1 MSKDDLNFKVLTD
14 EKNKSFSVLEITSE
28 DLQEK
33 LHDKSVK
40 PIMIFDIGNK
50 QRYQDEHIP
59 GSKFVVCDQQTINNL
74 LPKLPKDVD
83 IVLVAEDENYAKQM
97 AQMAKERG
105 GLRTKYLKGGIS
117 AWNGERTERQDP
129 KISSKDLKE
138 AIKEEKVKRGEIF
151 LLDVRE
157 PEEFKEWNIE
167 GSKNV
172 PLSQI
177 SNSLHEIPKDKE
189 IVTICPHGNRAGM
202 VTFMLQRKGY
212 NIMTLEEGLTGW
224 SSTL

>member
-1 MSKDDLNFKVLTD
+1 MSKDDLNSKFLTN
-14 EKNKSFSVLEITSE
+14 EKNQSSSVLEITSE

-33 LHDKSVK
+33 LHDKSGK

-50 QRYQDEHIP
+50 QRYQDEHIA
-59 GSKFVVCDQQTINNL
+59 GSKFAVCDQQTINNL
-74 LPKLPKDVD
+74 LPKLPKDIE
-83 IVLVAEDENYAKQM
+83 IVLVAEEESYAKQM
-97 AQMAKERG
+97 AQMARERG

-138 AIKEEKVKRGEIF
+138 AIEEDKVKRGEIF

-167 GSKNV
+167 GSKNI

-189 IVTICPHGNRAGM
+189 IVTICPHGNRSGM

-212 NIMTLEEGLTGW
+212 NIRTLEEGLTGW

>member
-1 MSKDDLNFKVLTD
+1 MSKDDLNSKFLTN
-14 EKNKSFSVLEITSE
+14 EKNQSSSVLEITSE
-28 DLQEK
+28 ELQEK
-33 LHDKSVK
+33 LHDKSGK

-50 QRYQDEHIP
+50 QRYQDEHIA
-59 GSKFVVCDQQTINNL
+59 GSKFAVCNQQTINNL
-74 LPKLPKDVD
+74 LPKLPKDIE
-83 IVLVAEDENYAKQM
+83 IVLVAEEENYAKQM
-97 AQMAKERG
+97 AQMARERG

-117 AWNGERTERQDP
+117 AWNGERTGRQDP
-129 KISSKDLKE
+129 KISSKDLKG
-138 AIKEEKVKRGEIF
+138 AIKEDKVKRGEIF

-167 GSKNV
+167 GSKNI

-189 IVTICPHGNRAGM
+189 IVTICPHGNRSGM

-212 NIMTLEEGLTGW
+212 NIRTLEEGLTGW

>member
-1 MSKDDLNFKVLTD
+1 MTKDDLNSKFLTN
-14 EKNKSFSVLEITSE
+14 EKSQSSSVLEITSE

-33 LHDKSVK
+33 LHDKSGK
-40 PIMIFDIGNK
+40 PIMVFDIGNK

-59 GSKFVVCDQQTINNL
+59 GSKFAVCDQQTINNL
-74 LPKLPKDVD
+74 LPKLPKDVE
-83 IVLVAEDENYAKQM
+83 IVLVAEEENYAKQM
-97 AQMAKERG
+97 AQMASERG

-117 AWNGERTERQDP
+117 AWNGERTKRQDP

-138 AIKEEKVKRGEIF
+138 AIEEDKVNGGEIF

-167 GSKNV
+167 GSKNI

-189 IVTICPHGNRAGM
+189 IVTICPHGNRSGM

-212 NIMTLEEGLTGW
+212 NIRTLEEGLTGW

>member
-1 MSKDDLNFKVLTD
+1 MSKDDLNSKVLTN
-14 EKNKSFSVLEITSE
+14 EKNQSSSVLEITSE

-33 LHDKSVK
+33 LHDKSGK

-50 QRYQDEHIP
+50 QRYQDEHIA
-59 GSKFVVCDQQTINNL
+59 GSKFAVCDQQTINNL
-74 LPKLPKDVD
+74 LPKLPKDIE
-83 IVLVAEDENYAKQM
+83 IVLVAEEESYAKQM
-97 AQMAKERG
+97 AQMARERG

-138 AIKEEKVKRGEIF
+138 AIEEDKVKRGEIF

-167 GSKNV
+167 GSKNI

-189 IVTICPHGNRAGM
+189 IVTICPHGNRSGM

-212 NIMTLEEGLTGW
+212 NIRTLEEGLTGW

>member
-1 MSKDDLNFKVLTD
+1 MSKDDLNSKFLTN
-14 EKNKSFSVLEITSE
+14 EKNQSSSVLEITSE

-33 LHDKSVK
+33 LHDKSGK

-50 QRYQDEHIP
+50 QRYQDEHIA
-59 GSKFVVCDQQTINNL
+59 GSKFAVCDQQTINNL
-74 LPKLPKDVD
+74 LPKLPKDIE
-83 IVLVAEDENYAKQM
+83 IVLVAEEENYAKQM
-97 AQMAKERG
+97 AQMARERG

-117 AWNGERTERQDP
+117 AWNGERTERLDP

-138 AIKEEKVKRGEIF
+138 AIEEDKVKRGEIF

-167 GSKNV
+167 GSKNI

-189 IVTICPHGNRAGM
+189 IVTICPHGNRSGM

-212 NIMTLEEGLTGW
+212 NIRTLEEGLTGW

>member
-1 MSKDDLNFKVLTD
+1 MSKDDLNSKFLTN
-14 EKNKSFSVLEITSE
+14 EKNQSSSVLEITSE

-33 LHDKSVK
+33 LHDKSGK

-59 GSKFVVCDQQTINNL
+59 GSKFAVCDQQTINNL
-74 LPKLPKDVD
+74 LPKLPKDIE
-83 IVLVAEDENYAKQM
+83 IVLVAEEESYAKQM
-97 AQMAKERG
+97 AQMARERG

-138 AIKEEKVKRGEIF
+138 AIEEDKVKRGEIF

-167 GSKNV
+167 GSKNI

-189 IVTICPHGNRAGM
+189 IVTICPHGNRSGM

-212 NIMTLEEGLTGW
+212 NIRTLEEGLKGW

>member
-1 MSKDDLNFKVLTD
+1 MSKDDLNSKFLTN
-14 EKNKSFSVLEITSE
+14 EKNQSSSVLEITSE
-28 DLQEK
+28 ELQEK

-50 QRYQDEHIP
+50 QRYQDEHIA
-59 GSKFVVCDQQTINNL
+59 GSKFAVCDQQTINNL
-74 LPKLPKDVD
+74 LPKLPKDIE
-83 IVLVAEDENYAKQM
+83 IVLVAEEENYAKQM
-97 AQMAKERG
+97 AQMARERG

-117 AWNGERTERQDP
+117 AWNGERTGRQDP

-138 AIKEEKVKRGEIF
+138 AIKEDKVKRGEIF

-167 GSKNV
+167 GSKNI

-189 IVTICPHGNRAGM
+189 IITICPHGNRSGM

-212 NIMTLEEGLTGW
+212 NIRTLEEGLTGW

>member
-1 MSKDDLNFKVLTD
+1 MCKDNLNSKVLTD
-14 EKNKSFSVLEITSE
+14 EKNKSSSVLEITSE

-33 LHDKSVK
+33 LHDKSGK

-59 GSKFVVCDQQTINNL
+59 GSKFAVCDQQTINNL
-74 LPKLPKDVD
+74 LPKLPKNVD
-83 IVLVAEDENYAKQM
+83 IVLVAEDENYAKKM

-138 AIKEEKVKRGEIF
+138 AIKEEKVKRGGIF

-157 PEEFKEWNIE
+157 PEEFKKWNIE

-202 VTFMLQRKGY
+202 ATFMLQRKGY
-212 NIMTLEEGLTGW
+212 NIRTLEEGLSGW

>member
-1 MSKDDLNFKVLTD
+1 MSKDDLNSKFLTN
-14 EKNKSFSVLEITSE
+14 EKNQSSSVLEITSG

-33 LHDKSVK
+33 LHDKSGK

-59 GSKFVVCDQQTINNL
+59 GSKFAVCDQQTINNL
-74 LPKLPKDVD
+74 LPKLPKDIE

-97 AQMAKERG
+97 AQMASERG

-138 AIKEEKVKRGEIF
+138 AIEEDKVKRGEIF

-167 GSKNV
+167 GSKNI
-172 PLSQI
+172 PLSRI
-177 SNSLHEIPKDKE
+177 ANSLHEIPKDKE
-189 IVTICPHGNRAGM
+189 IVTICPHGNRSGM
-202 VTFMLQRKGY
+202 ATFMLQRKGY
-212 NIMTLEEGLTGW
+212 NIRTLEEGLTGW
-224 SSTL
+224 SPTL

>member
-1 MSKDDLNFKVLTD
+1 MSKDDLNSKFLTN
-14 EKNKSFSVLEITSE
+14 EKNQSSSVLEITSE

-33 LHDKSVK
+33 LHDKSGK
-40 PIMIFDIGNK
+40 PIMVFDIGNK
-50 QRYQDEHIP
+50 QRYQDEHIA
-59 GSKFVVCDQQTINNL
+59 GSKFAVCDQQTINNL
-74 LPKLPKDVD
+74 LPKLPKDIE
-83 IVLVAEDENYAKQM
+83 IVLVAEEESYAKQM
-97 AQMAKERG
+97 AQMARERG

-138 AIKEEKVKRGEIF
+138 AIEEDKVKRGEIF

-167 GSKNV
+167 GSKNI

-189 IVTICPHGNRAGM
+189 IVTICPHGNRSGM

-212 NIMTLEEGLTGW
+212 NIRTLEEGLTGW

>member
-1 MSKDDLNFKVLTD
+1 MSKDDLNSKFLTN
-14 EKNKSFSVLEITSE
+14 EKNQSSSVLEITSE
-28 DLQEK
+28 ELQEK
-33 LHDKSVK
+33 LHDKSGK

-50 QRYQDEHIP
+50 QRYQDEHIA
-59 GSKFVVCDQQTINNL
+59 GSKFAVCDQQTINNL
-74 LPKLPKDVD
+74 LPKLPKDIE
-83 IVLVAEDENYAKQM
+83 IVLVAEEENYAKQM
-97 AQMAKERG
+97 AQMARERG

-117 AWNGERTERQDP
+117 AWNGERTGRQDP

-138 AIKEEKVKRGEIF
+138 AIKEDKVKRGEIF

-167 GSKNV
+167 GSKNI

-177 SNSLHEIPKDKE
+177 SNSLHEIPKYKE
-189 IVTICPHGNRAGM
+189 IITICPHGNRSGM

-212 NIMTLEEGLTGW
+212 NIRTLEEGLTGW

>member
-1 MSKDDLNFKVLTD
+1 MSKDDLNSKFLTN
-14 EKNKSFSVLEITSE
+14 EKNQSSSVLEVTSE
-28 DLQEK
+28 ELQEK
-33 LHDKSVK
+33 LHDKSGK

-50 QRYQDEHIP
+50 QRYQDEHIA
-59 GSKFVVCDQQTINNL
+59 GSKFAVCDQQTINNL
-74 LPKLPKDVD
+74 LPKLPKDIE
-83 IVLVAEDENYAKQM
+83 IVLVAEEENYAKQM
-97 AQMAKERG
+97 AQMARERG

-138 AIKEEKVKRGEIF
+138 AIEEDKVKRGEIF

-167 GSKNV
+167 GSKNI

-189 IVTICPHGNRAGM
+189 IITICPHGNRSGM

-212 NIMTLEEGLTGW
+212 NIRTLEEGLTGW
-224 SSTL
+224 SFTL

>member
-1 MSKDDLNFKVLTD
+1 MSKDDLNSKFLTN
-14 EKNKSFSVLEITSE
+14 EKNQSSSVLEITSE

-33 LHDKSVK
+33 LHDKSGK

-50 QRYQDEHIP
+50 QRYQYEHIA
-59 GSKFVVCDQQTINNL
+59 GSKFAVCDQQTINNL
-74 LPKLPKDVD
+74 LPKLPKDIE
-83 IVLVAEDENYAKQM
+83 IVLVAEEESYAKQM
-97 AQMAKERG
+97 AQMARERG

-138 AIKEEKVKRGEIF
+138 AIEEDKVKRGEIF

-167 GSKNV
+167 GSKNI

-189 IVTICPHGNRAGM
+189 IVTICPHGNRSGI

-212 NIMTLEEGLTGW
+212 NIRTLEEGLKGW

>member
-1 MSKDDLNFKVLTD
+1 MSKDDLNSKFLTN
-14 EKNKSFSVLEITSE
+14 EKNQSSSVLEITSE

-33 LHDKSVK
+33 LHDKSGK

-50 QRYQDEHIP
+50 QRYQDEHIA
-59 GSKFVVCDQQTINNL
+59 GSKFAVCDQQTINNL
-74 LPKLPKDVD
+74 LPKLPKDIE
-83 IVLVAEDENYAKQM
+83 IVLVAEEESYAKQM
-97 AQMAKERG
+97 AQMARERG

-138 AIKEEKVKRGEIF
+138 AIEEDKVKRGEIF

-167 GSKNV
+167 GSKNI

-189 IVTICPHGNRAGM
+189 IVTICPHGNRSGM

-212 NIMTLEEGLTGW
+212 NIRTLEEGLKGW

>member
-1 MSKDDLNFKVLTD
+1 MSKDDLNSKFLTN
-14 EKNKSFSVLEITSE
+14 EKNQSSSVLEITSE

-33 LHDKSVK
+33 LHDKSGK

-50 QRYQDEHIP
+50 QRYQYEHIA
-59 GSKFVVCDQQTINNL
+59 GSKFAVCDQQTINNL
-74 LPKLPKDVD
+74 LPKLPKDIE
-83 IVLVAEDENYAKQM
+83 IVLVAEEESYAKQM
-97 AQMAKERG
+97 AQMARERG

-138 AIKEEKVKRGEIF
+138 AIEEDKVKRGEIF

-167 GSKNV
+167 GSKNI
-172 PLSQI
+172 PLRQI

-189 IVTICPHGNRAGM
+189 IVTICPHGNRSGM

-212 NIMTLEEGLTGW
+212 NIRTLEEGLTGW

>member
-1 MSKDDLNFKVLTD
+1 MCKDNLNSKVLTD
-14 EKNKSFSVLEITSE
+14 EKNKSSSVLEITSE

-33 LHDKSVK
+33 LHDKSGK

-59 GSKFVVCDQQTINNL
+59 GSKFAVCDQQTINNL
-74 LPKLPKDVD
+74 LPKLPKNVD

-138 AIKEEKVKRGEIF
+138 AIKEEKVKRGGIF

-202 VTFMLQRKGY
+202 ATFMLQRKGY
-212 NIMTLEEGLTGW
+212 NIKTLEEGLTGW